1 MMAELQSTTNDSDV
15 WRYIESTL
23 EDDQKFRKNVL
34 SRALC
39 ISEQNAYNE
48 ASIKD
53 YSQKL
58 INGKIESLNLT
69 SSIGS
74 LACTDGNFSRT
85 FFDYFVLIMAISYG
99 CLVAYA
105 TIQHYKH
112 RNSSKGD
119 GILRKFSIW
128 YNWKKKTRPIMNED
142 YEKLKSIQGIR
153 FYVIMGVLLIHTA
166 VSYSLAFIKNT
177 SEIEQVVTNPFFG
190 QYQLLI
196 CLIFQRHGE
205 FSSKHASLL
214 IINRYLRINVVSS
227 VLIVIYNTTWTKILQ
242 GPQNFN
248 ILSIH
253 DIACQKNWHATLLFF
268 NNFFSWMICA
278 TPFHGTYRQIFKY
291 DIVIPVL
298 LLMSC
303 TVYGVMIYIHDADT
317 IFRPNIRN
325 FEHGRLMQCSGHCF
339 RNYIFQNQGR
349 KNSEEHNA
357 GVLWICLFIG
367 LPSLAVFIAKYE
379 FKGIEAAI
387 IGSLLKPLFVLG
399 FGIGILGMSQNFGGV
414 VKGIFEWEP
423 VELLSNFTYS
433 IYICHL
439 PMLVLISG
447 SPLDIDFLYLV
458 KDFISNMLFAIFIG
472 ILSTVTIEE
481 PGITFQ
487 KMLIPQVEKYGEK
500 NSEKQKKK

>member
-177 SEIEQVVTNPFFG
+177 SEIEQCNPISWYLSADF
-190 QYQLLI
+190 QMYVATTLI
-196 CLIFQRHGE
+196 LTT
-205 FSSKHASLL
+205 SD
-214 IINRYLRINVVSS
+214 
-227 VLIVIYNTTWTKILQ
+227 VL
-242 GPQNFN
+242 
-248 ILSIH
+248 
-253 DIACQKNWHATLLFF
+253 
-268 NNFFSWMICA
+268 
-278 TPFHGTYRQIFKY
+278 
-291 DIVIPVL
+291 
-298 LLMSC
+298 
-303 TVYGVMIYIHDADT
+303 
-317 IFRPNIRN
+317 
-325 FEHGRLMQCSGHCF
+325 
-339 RNYIFQNQGR
+339 
-349 KNSEEHNA
+349 
-357 GVLWICLFIG
+357 
-367 LPSLAVFIAKYE
+367 
-379 FKGIEAAI
+379 
-387 IGSLLKPLFVLG
+387 
-399 FGIGILGMSQNFGGV
+399 
-414 VKGIFEWEP
+414 
-423 VELLSNFTYS
+423 YS
-433 IYICHL
+433 IW
-439 PMLVLISG
+439 SD
-447 SPLDIDFLYLV
+447 DIHSRCGHNIPT
-458 KDFISNMLFAIFIG
+458 KH
-472 ILSTVTIEE
+472 
-481 PGITFQ
+481 Q
-487 KMLIPQVEKYGEK
+487 KL
-500 NSEKQKKK
+500 